1 MRNSTTASNSRI
13 ELHGAIDAVIH
24 RDACGP
30 SNSCPNRSGEWQS
43 TRIKGMAMTEQQKR
57 KRMALERKEIAARVA
72 IFKATQEKFQRDRE
86 AYYEATMKTARA
98 VRRNKSAD
106 GALRR

>member
-1 MRNSTTASNSRI
+1 
-13 ELHGAIDAVIH
+13 
-24 RDACGP
+24 
-30 SNSCPNRSGEWQS
+30 
-43 TRIKGMAMTEQQKR
+43 MTEQQKR

-86 AYYEATMKTARA
+86 AYYEATMETARA
-98 VRRNKSAD
+98 VRRIKSAG